1 MKVFKILYKTYGR
14 VQKKLDI
21 FSIQTDFSKIWS
33 KYRIILLCVRN
44 SICYSDKLISARLSL
59 FTKQK

>member
-1 MKVFKILYKTYGR
+1 MKVFKTYGR

-21 FSIQTDFSKIWS
+21 FSIQTDFSKFWS
-33 KYRIILLCVRN
+33 KYRIILLCVCN
-44 SICYSDKLISARLSL
+44 SIYCSDKLIFARLSL